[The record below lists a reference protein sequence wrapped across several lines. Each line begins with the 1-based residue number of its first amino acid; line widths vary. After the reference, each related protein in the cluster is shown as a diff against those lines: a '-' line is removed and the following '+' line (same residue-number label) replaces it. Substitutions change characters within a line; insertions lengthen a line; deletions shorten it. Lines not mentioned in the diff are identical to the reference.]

1 MATFGGMIKGL
12 GNMLQDMQPGI
23 SNAIKTLDAERQ
35 YKLDKQRQADL
46 SGYYASM
53 SEHLSGQREM
63 QEKTFNAGQEQSRR
77 AMIIQLASARGMDK
91 DGVKKLREDFRRLKA
106 TTGEETL
113 GMAAFEQ
120 AKELDEKGDYDE
132 MQKAIKNSIETGVI
146 GGRAE
151 PFRKDIEKQLGENKK
166 MTDLDIN
173 YKQKMINKMGQP
185 DFEPIKMAIEMGK
198 IPVYATGADGKPV
211 FDIDGFPKV
220 IGFEYTPEAK
230 ELIKQYVPKAKQG
243 AKKEDSLMND
253 MQVEGMRQ
261 NPMFNR
267 GTGERAG
274 LPDIRQFE
282 QERQEQELFKI
293 LQQFGL
299 FPNKSK
305 QGFVIPE
312 PSERE
317 TVRRM
322 LMR

>member
-12 GNMLQDMQPGI
+12 GNILQDMQPGI

-151 PFRKDIEKQLGENKK
+151 PFRKDIEKQLGERKK
-166 MTDLDIN
+166 MTDVDVK

-211 FDIDGFPKV
+211 F
-220 IGFEYTPEAK
+220 
-230 ELIKQYVPKAKQG
+230 
-243 AKKEDSLMND
+243 
-253 MQVEGMRQ
+253 
-261 NPMFNR
+261 
-267 GTGERAG
+267 
-274 LPDIRQFE
+274 
-282 QERQEQELFKI
+282 
-293 LQQFGL
+293 
-299 FPNKSK
+299 
-305 QGFVIPE
+305 
-312 PSERE
+312 
-317 TVRRM
+317 
-322 LMR
+322 